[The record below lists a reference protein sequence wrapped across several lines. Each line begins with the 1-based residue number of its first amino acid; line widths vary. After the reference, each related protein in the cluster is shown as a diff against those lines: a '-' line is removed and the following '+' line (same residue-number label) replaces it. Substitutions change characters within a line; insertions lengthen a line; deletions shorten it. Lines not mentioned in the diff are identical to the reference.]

1 MSRTRLLTARRELFS
16 EAFGLG
22 SNLLK
27 NKEKEKKEENK
38 EKEKEKEKK
47 ERKEKTI

>member
-16 EAFGLG
+16 EAFGFG

-27 NKEKEKKEENK
+27 NKEKEKRRKQRKRKKKK
-38 EKEKEKEKK
+38 EK
-47 ERKEKTI
+47 RKKTI

>member
-16 EAFGLG
+16 EAFGFG

-27 NKEKEKKEENK
+27 NKEKEKKKKTKKKKK
-38 EKEKEKEKK
+38 EK
-47 ERKEKTI
+47 RKKTI